1 MPSPFPGMDPYLE
14 GYLWADVHQ
23 ALAGQ
28 IRKQLAPQVE
38 PTYAVRLAVYMEN
51 DLVPASE
58 LGVVYPAVEV
68 VRPPQPAPR
77 TLREGLIQTAAI
89 APAPVFMPLAMPLP
103 VRLVNVEI
111 RDVARNRLVTAI
123 EILSPANKRG
133 PGLDNY
139 RVKRDRLRQAGVHVL
154 EIDLLRRGVRLWP
167 AEYLP
172 DSPYL
177 AVLLRV

>member
-1 MPSPFPGMDPYLE
+1 
-14 GYLWADVHQ
+14 
-23 ALAGQ
+23 
-28 IRKQLAPQVE
+28 
-38 PTYAVRLAVYMEN
+38 
-51 DLVPASE
+51 
-58 LGVVYPAVEV
+58 
-68 VRPPQPAPR
+68 
-77 TLREGLIQTAAI
+77 
-89 APAPVFMPLAMPLP
+89 
-103 VRLVNVEI
+103 LVNVEI

-177 AVLLRV
+177 AVLLRAGNQRAEVWLIGLRENLPVLPVPLRYPDPDTPLDLQAALSVIYDEARYDLTLSYEAPPPPPSLAQADALWALQCVQVWAGRVVSFRQPPSPVAPPAT